1 MSCKIDVISNN
12 RRTTKVSLTLSSL
25 IGPDTLV
32 LPEVLS
38 KDNLPSNPNPPLS
51 RSDYKAWPH
60 LRNLELPQIDDAV
73 TVLIGVDI
81 PEAFWIEE
89 ERRGGSKELYAVRSK
104 LGWAIIGKR
113 YLNDSETKVYV
124 NFVNTAADQLLEQQ
138 IQCLW
143 TLDNVPLPKRSIPL
157 STEDRYAL
165 QVIKGS
171 KNFVDGL
178 YEIALPWR
186 PGSPQLQDNRTQALS
201 RLTSLKKRLEKGH
214 NFKDKY
220 VSAVEFYIANGHAEL
235 VDSSALDSRIWYLPH
250 HSVLNPRKPNKVR
263 VVCDD
268 EARFGGT
275 SLNEQLLKGQDF
287 LNSLIKVLVRFRSEN
302 VTVVTDIE
310 KMFQQ
315 CRVAPRDRKYLRF
328 L

>member
-73 TVLIGVDI
+73 TVLIEVDI

-124 NFVNTAADQLLEQQ
+124 NFCQH
-138 IQCLW
+138 
-143 TLDNVPLPKRSIPL
+143 R
-157 STEDRYAL
+157 R
-165 QVIKGS
+165 
-171 KNFVDGL
+171 
-178 YEIALPWR
+178 R
-186 PGSPQLQDNRTQALS
+186 P
-201 RLTSLKKRLEKGH
+201 
-214 NFKDKY
+214 
-220 VSAVEFYIANGHAEL
+220 
-235 VDSSALDSRIWYLPH
+235 
-250 HSVLNPRKPNKVR
+250 
-263 VVCDD
+263 
-268 EARFGGT
+268 
-275 SLNEQLLKGQDF
+275 
-287 LNSLIKVLVRFRSEN
+287 
-302 VTVVTDIE
+302 
-310 KMFQQ
+310 
-315 CRVAPRDRKYLRF
+315 VA
-328 L
+328 